1 MTSADS
7 PNRWLEDAIRAARAG
22 NRAAAYQML
31 RRVIDADPS
40 NESAW
45 LWLAAVTD
53 QPREARL
60 ALRRV
65 EQLNPSNPRLPAAR
79 QWLEARSGRPPIA
92 AQPPAD
98 DTPHTGDEVEP
109 VRPAEDVSYAAEAEA
124 ATHADEGSSV
134 TTALV
139 DSTAEGDALADQAAA
154 GTLPEPAAVTASDL
168 GREEAIAA
176 QGDEPAD
183 LSPRPPDTKPVAPVA
198 SPADSSVDLAEDQD
212 TAPRTP
218 VTEEP
223 PATPLPGRRP
233 RRACRFWL
241 TLALALALATAL
253 AVLAFAIWLRTDAS
267 GFGLLATPTPDAL
280 QRALALQPDANAA
293 IAEGR
298 WADAVTALETIH
310 ALDPHNATW
319 QHSAA
324 NAYYQLGV
332 ERRRSGDLAA
342 AVVALDR
349 AVELAPDVV
358 AIRQEQQ
365 QTAAVLEGLRQYER
379 RDWKAAIATLTPVQQ
394 AQPSDA
400 EVTEWLYSAYFNLAA
415 DLQADGALEEA
426 EQAYRSALALRPDRL
441 TVRQRLEEIS
451 WLLRPPTPTVTPT
464 PTLTPTPTPTPT
476 PDPASQLI
484 LVDISEQRMY
494 VYENN
499 QLLWEW
505 VASTG
510 EPGKDTAT
518 GRYQILDK
526 IDVAYASTWN
536 LDMPYWLGIYYS
548 GPLENGIHALPINR
562 TTGLKLWEGLL
573 GQRVSF
579 GCVILSDEN
588 ARTLYEWAQVGTPVI
603 IQW

>member
-1 MTSADS
+1 MMSADS

-22 NRAAAYQML
+22 NRAEAYRML
-31 RRVIDADPS
+31 RRVINADPC

-65 EQLNPSNPRLPAAR
+65 EQLNPDHPRLAAAR
-79 QWLEARSGRPPIA
+79 QWLEARSGRPPVA
-92 AQPPAD
+92 THPMAD
-98 DTPHTGDEVEP
+98 DVPPHTGGEVEP
-109 VRPAEDVSYAAEAEA
+109 APPAEQVAHSAEPQAVPR
-124 ATHADEGSSV
+124 ADEGSS
-134 TTALV
+134 TTAALE
-139 DSTAEGDALADQAAA
+139 DASTEDQAPAV
-154 GTLPEPAAVTASDL
+154 TLPEPAAVAAGDVD
-168 GREEAIAA
+168 RDEAGAA
-176 QGDEPAD
+176 VDDELAD
-183 LSPRPPDTKPVAPVA
+183 LSPQPPDTRPVPPV
-198 SPADSSVDLAEDQD
+198 SPAADAGVDRAEDRD

-218 VTEEP
+218 VTGEP
-223 PATPLPGRRP
+223 PAGRRP

-253 AVLAFAIWLRTDAS
+253 AVLAFVIWLRTDAS
-267 GFGLLATPTPDAL
+267 GFGLLATPTPDAQ

-298 WADAVTALETIH
+298 WEDAVTALETIH

-332 ERRRSGDLAA
+332 ERRRSGDLPA
-342 AVVALDR
+342 AVAALDR
-349 AVELAPDVV
+349 AVELAPDV
-358 AIRQEQQ
+358 ALIRQEQR
-365 QTAAVLEGLRQYER
+365 QTAAVLDGLRQYER
-379 RDWKAAIATLTPVQQ
+379 RDWKAAIAALTPVHQ
-394 AQPSDA
+394 AQPSDDQ
-400 EVTEWLYSAYFNLAA
+400 VTEWLYSAYFNLGA

-536 LDMPYWLGIYYS
+536 LDMPYWLGIYHS

-573 GQRVSF
+573 GQRVSY